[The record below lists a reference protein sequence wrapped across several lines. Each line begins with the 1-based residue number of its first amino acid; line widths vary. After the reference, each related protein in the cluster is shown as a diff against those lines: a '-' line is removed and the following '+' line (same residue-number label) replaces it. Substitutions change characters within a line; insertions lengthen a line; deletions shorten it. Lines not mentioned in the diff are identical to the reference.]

1 MDCIEIT
8 KELIKIDSSNLEG
21 ANKAIDFC
29 EDILV
34 SNGLKSEVIQNNG
47 FKTLI
52 CTIGSGDKKIILN
65 GHLDIVPG
73 KAEQFIPH
81 IEDGKLYGRGSADM
95 KSGAAAMLATM
106 LKLKSED
113 LNCLVQLQ
121 LVSDE
126 ETGGFN
132 CSKYLVDNGYKGD
145 FVICGEPTQLGIGI
159 QAKGILQVNLEFVGK
174 SAHGSRPWQG
184 DNAIIKAYEA
194 FKAILELPFAKDKSE
209 LYDCPSINLSK
220 IEGGDVYNK
229 VPDYCKMCLDI
240 RFLPNQDL
248 QEILKQIEN
257 VAGVK
262 VNIHSIGDA
271 VKTKVDDQYVLK
283 LSQSIGNITN
293 DKVKIF
299 GQHGSADTRFYSK
312 YDIPSVEF
320 GPTGG
325 NWHGDNE
332 FVMVDSVYTYEQIL
346 IEFILNISN
355 SLIVKCN

>member
-8 KELIKIDSSNLEG
+8 RELIKIDSSNLEG
-21 ANKAIDFC
+21 ANKAINFC
-29 EDILV
+29 QNILL
-34 SNGLKSEVIQNNG
+34 SHGLKTEVIDNNG

-73 KAEQFIPH
+73 KAEQFIPY

-95 KSGAAAMLATM
+95 KSGAAAMITTM
-106 LKLKSED
+106 LKLKDED
-113 LNCLVQLQ
+113 LNCKLQLQ
-121 LVSDE
+121 LVTDE

-132 CSKYLVDNGYKGD
+132 CSKYLVDNGFRGD
-145 FVICGEPTQLGIGI
+145 FVICGEPTQLGIGV
-159 QAKGILQVNLEFVGK
+159 QAKGILQVYLEFFGK

-184 DNAIIKAYEA
+184 DNAIVKAYEA
-194 FKAILELPFAKDKSE
+194 FKSIADLPFTKEKSE
-209 LYDCPSINLSK
+209 LYDCPSVNLSK

-240 RFLPNQDL
+240 RFLPEQNPM
-248 QEILKQIEN
+248 EIVRQIEEA
-257 VAGVK
+257 VGAK

-271 VKTKVDDQYVLK
+271 VKTKVDNLYVKK
-283 LSQSIGNITN
+283 LSKSVSKITN
-293 DKVKIF
+293 SSTEIF

-312 YDIPSVEF
+312 YDIPAVEF
-320 GPTGG
+320 GPVGE

-332 FVMVDSVYTYEQIL
+332 FVIVNSVYTYEQML
-346 IEFILNISN
+346 IDFILNISSN
-355 SLIVKCN
+355 L